1 MKQRSP
7 LMRRVLKK
15 ELASLADVCL
25 NITDPWGSYGTAGNA
40 SNREA
45 AVLKAGLTISSPEFY
60 RKLLRDGEL
69 GVADAYIDGVWD
81 TDDLVNVFR
90 IFIRSDEANDQVNK
104 RVSIIKRLARAI
116 QTWRRQNSVSGSKR
130 NIHEHYDLGNDFF
143 QLFLDES
150 LNYSCLEFENDSS
163 TLEEAANLKMDNICQ
178 QLSLQRN
185 DHLIEIG
192 TGWGGMACFAAKN
205 YGCKVTTTTISTEQ
219 FNHVKEKIKTESL
232 EGLVFPVNSDYRH
245 LDGKYDKLLS
255 VEMIEAV
262 GEKFLPQYF
271 SVCDRLLKPGGKGL
285 IQAILIREQIF
296 EKYRRGTDFIREF
309 VFPGSFLP
317 SNRLILQTIE
327 RNTNLQLLNY
337 RDITEHYVKTLA
349 IWRERFHSNRTDIQ
363 RLGFDERFMRLW
375 DYYLAYCIAGFA
387 ERRCNDAQ
395 LTFLKL

>member
-25 NITDPWGSYGTAGNA
+25 NITDPWGSYGTSGNA
-40 SNREA
+40 SNGEA
-45 AVLKAGLTISSPEFY
+45 AMLKAGLTISSPEFY

-90 IFIRSDEANDQVNK
+90 IMIRSEAANHQVNK

-143 QLFLDES
+143 RLFLDQS

-192 TGWGGMACFAAKN
+192 TGWGGDGLLCGEELWMQSNHNNNF
-205 YGCKVTTTTISTEQ
+205 YRTIQS
-219 FNHVKEKIKTESL
+219 
-232 EGLVFPVNSDYRH
+232 R
-245 LDGKYDKLLS
+245 
-255 VEMIEAV
+255 
-262 GEKFLPQYF
+262 
-271 SVCDRLLKPGGKGL
+271 
-285 IQAILIREQIF
+285 
-296 EKYRRGTDFIREF
+296 
-309 VFPGSFLP
+309 
-317 SNRLILQTIE
+317 
-327 RNTNLQLLNY
+327 
-337 RDITEHYVKTLA
+337 
-349 IWRERFHSNRTDIQ
+349 
-363 RLGFDERFMRLW
+363 
-375 DYYLAYCIAGFA
+375 
-387 ERRCNDAQ
+387 
-395 LTFLKL
+395 